1 MNGHFHF
8 LLACNLLLTL
18 CGTTFAQNAQV
29 LGRVTDPQKAVVP
42 NACIRVVNQA
52 TGVERRTISNEEG
65 FFSVQFL
72 LPSHYR
78 IYAQAHGF
86 ETAVSQDLQ
95 LAVGQTLAFN
105 IQLKVGGMTQA
116 IDVNEEPRMINTTDP
131 TTGSTMSNRQVTE
144 LPINGR
150 DYARFSLLVP
160 GAVAR
165 SNYIADLSFN
175 GLHTVHNQYSI
186 DGIDASRVDQPYM
199 ANGYERG
206 SRLLTGSLD
215 SISEFRVQSSDY
227 EVQYGRAAGS
237 VISIVSKSGT
247 NHAHGTLFEFFR
259 NDILD
264 ARNFFAVQ
272 KPPLRFNNFG
282 GNVSGPIRKDKTF
295 YFVNYEGS
303 RQRIGIVGTGTV
315 PSRLLRSL
323 VLTTSPYLAPIV
335 NAMPLGTSSTANP
348 LVDNYTVVKVSDIR
362 EDTASIRID
371 NVFGRKDS
379 AFVRLNVNDSHVYG
393 PLFGVYPSVLGV
405 NDFQNVPI
413 RTTNVAIHEIH
424 VFSST
429 LVNELLTGTQ
439 RWGSQ
444 LMSDESI
451 PQTTITGL
459 TIVPG
464 TRGRILENATSFQ
477 WGDNLSKTIGRH
489 ALKWGG
495 AIYRVQVNRRSINL
509 STMTFASL
517 SDFINNRVA
526 TATITVGDPGHGTR
540 ATQIGAFVQDMFQC
554 RPNFTVDYGL
564 RYDYETV
571 PHDTFFATQTFDTRT
586 NTLAPPGS
594 SYFRAN
600 KRDFAPRLGV
610 AWSPA
615 SNWIVR
621 SGYGIFWQ
629 VYPVGFGSYNV
640 PLNNIPGNM
649 SFLRQQIPNLSYPL
663 GPFISQG
670 SHPLPNVAGFDYI
683 RRDIYTQQWNLS
695 VGRQLGADTTIQVA
709 YVGNHGLDLRRNL
722 NINFFDPTLGRR
734 PNPDYGD
741 INIEGNTGQSVYH
754 SLQISFKR
762 RSSSGLE
769 FDAEYT
775 YSHTI
780 DDVQDQG
787 LWSAQP
793 QDNNNLKA
801 ERGNGSGD
809 IRHNV
814 AFSALYE
821 LPMGQGHHFLGS
833 ASGFAGKM
841 VSGWK
846 MAVLG
851 LLHTGI
857 ADTVYIGTNTYGN
870 GNYTNQRPNAV
881 AGVNPY
887 PANQTVDNWLN
898 PAAFSMPAS
907 GTFGNLGRNTI
918 VGPGFKQIDLSMMKE
933 TKIGEAGDLEFRA
946 EFFDVFNHPNFA
958 QPNTIF
964 GTSSFGRIFSTL
976 GSTIGMGTSRQIQV
990 ALKFTF

>member
-1 MNGHFHF
+1 MKWYFYF
-8 LLACNLLLTL
+8 LLVSPLLLVL
-18 CGTTFAQNAQV
+18 SGIAMGQNAQI

-52 TGVERRTISNEEG
+52 TGVERRTISNGEG

-78 IYAQAHGF
+78 IYVQAHGF
-86 ETAVSQDLQ
+86 ETAASQDLQ
-95 LAVGQTLAFN
+95 LTVGETLAFN
-105 IQLKVGGMTQA
+105 VQLKVGGMTQA
-116 IDVNEEPRMINTTDP
+116 IEVHEEPMMINP
-131 TTGSTMSNRQVTE
+131 TGAETGSTMNNRQLTE

-175 GLHTVHNQYSI
+175 GLHTVDNQYSI

-237 VISIVSKSGT
+237 VINIVSKSGA
-247 NHAHGTLFEFFR
+247 NEVHGTLFEFLR
-259 NDILD
+259 NDIFD
-264 ARNFFAVQ
+264 ARNFYAVQ

-315 PSRLLRSL
+315 PSELLRSL
-323 VLTTSPYLAPIV
+323 VLTTSPSLAPIV
-335 NAMPLGTSSTANP
+335 NGMPIGTSSTTNP
-348 LVDNYTVVKVSDIR
+348 LVDNYTAAKVSSIR
-362 EDTASIRID
+362 EDTASIRVD
-371 NVFGRKDS
+371 NEFSRKDS
-379 AFVRLNVNDSHVYG
+379 AFMRVNVNDSHVEG
-393 PLFGVYPSVLGV
+393 PVFGVYPSALGID
-405 NDFQNVPI
+405 DFQNVPI

-429 LVNELLTGTQ
+429 LINESLAGIQ

-444 LMSDESI
+444 LISDESI

-464 TRGRILENATSFQ
+464 TRGRTLQNSTTFQ

-489 ALKWGG
+489 ALKWG
-495 AIYRVQVNRRSINL
+495 AAVYRIQVNRRSGNL
-509 STMTFASL
+509 TTMTYASL
-517 SDFINNRVA
+517 DDFINNRMA
-526 TATITVGDPGHGTR
+526 TATITMGDPGHGTR
-540 ATQIGAFVQDMFQC
+540 ATQMGAFVQDTFQW
-554 RPNFTVDYGL
+554 RSNFNVDYGL

-571 PHDTFFATQTFDTRT
+571 PHDAFFGTQTFDTHT
-586 NTLAPPGS
+586 NTLAPLGA

-600 KRDFAPRLGV
+600 KKDFAPRLGV

-621 SGYGIFWQ
+621 SGYGVFWQ
-629 VYPVGFGSYNV
+629 VYPVGFGAYYV
-640 PLNNIPGNM
+640 PLNNVSGNM
-649 SFLRQQIPNLSYPL
+649 SFLRQQIPDLSFPL
-663 GPFISQG
+663 TPFISRG
-670 SHPLPNVAGFDYI
+670 SPRLPNVAGFDYL
-683 RRDIYTQQWNLS
+683 RRDVYTQQWNLS
-695 VGRQLGADTTIQVA
+695 VGRQLGADTTVQVA
-709 YVGNHGLDLRRNL
+709 YVGNHGLNLRRNL

-734 PNPDYGD
+734 PNPNFGD

-754 SLQISFKR
+754 SLQISLR
-762 RSSSGLE
+762 RQTSRGLQY
-769 FDAEYT
+769 DVEYT
-775 YSHTI
+775 YSHAI
-780 DDVQDQG
+780 DDVQDQA

-809 IRHNV
+809 IRQNV

-821 LPMGQGHHFLGS
+821 LPLGQGHRFLGGTS
-833 ASGFAGKM
+833 GLLGKMASG
-841 VSGWK
+841 WR
-846 MAVLG
+846 MAALG
-851 LLHTGI
+851 IVHTGV
-857 ADTVYIGTNTYGN
+857 ADTVYIGTNTFGN
-870 GNYTNQRPNAV
+870 GNFTNQRPNRV
-881 AGVNPY
+881 AGVGPY
-887 PANQTVDNWLN
+887 PGDQSITNWLN
-898 PAAFSMPAS
+898 PAAFSMPAP

-918 VGPGFKQIDLSMMKE
+918 VGPGFKQIDLSMMKD
-933 TKIGEAGDLEFRA
+933 TKIGEKGDLEFRA
-946 EFFDVFNHPNFA
+946 ECFNVFNHPNFA

-964 GTSSFGRIFSTL
+964 GTSSFGRVFSTL
-976 GSTIGMGTSRQIQV
+976 GSTIGLGTSRQIQL